1 MNNPQPIGVGL
12 LGLGVVGSGVAQALE
27 RHGETLALRVGASL
41 KLCKVLVRDLEKPR
55 SSPLPQHL
63 LTLDANEVLGDP
75 AIQVVV
81 ELIGGERPAREYIR
95 EALER
100 GKHVVTANKEVM
112 AKEGPDLRA
121 LANARRL
128 GLLFEGA
135 VGGAIP
141 IVGPLT
147 KDLLA
152 NQINS
157 IHAIINGTTNFILT
171 RMADEGMDGDE
182 ALKLAQKLGYA
193 EADPSND
200 VEGRDA
206 AYKLAILATLAFH
219 FRVQPQDV
227 YREGISQLHARDFRY
242 ARELGWTIKLL
253 AIAKRDQDVIE
264 ARVHPALI
272 PETNL
277 LAKVGGVYNAVEVE
291 GNLLGRTV
299 FHGLGAGKEPT
310 TSAVLGDL
318 VEIGRRITANREPLS
333 NPLLEE
339 KLVFKAMSDLETRY
353 YFRLSVADQAGVLA
367 QITRVLGDLNI
378 SIASIIQKDADP
390 SAQTAE
396 MVITTHPAR
405 EAAVQES
412 LALLGR
418 LEVVKEVSSLIRVEE
433 LPS

>member
-1 MNNPQPIGVGL
+1 MNSPQPIGVGL

-27 RHGETLALRVGASL
+27 CHRETLAFRVGASL

-55 SSPLPQHL
+55 SISIPQHL

-81 ELIGGERPAREYIR
+81 ELIGGERPAEEYIR

-112 AKEGPDLRA
+112 AKEGPDLIA
-121 LANARRL
+121 LADARRL
-128 GLLFEGA
+128 SLLFEGA

-141 IVGPLT
+141 IIGPLT

-152 NQINS
+152 NQIHS

-200 VEGRDA
+200 IEGRDA

-219 FRVQPQDV
+219 SRVQPQDV
-227 YREGISQLHARDFRY
+227 YREGISRLHARDFRY
-242 ARELGWTIKLL
+242 ARELGLAIKLL
-253 AIAKRDQDVIE
+253 AIAKRDQDAIE

-318 VEIGRRITANREPLS
+318 VEIGRRITANGEPLRT
-333 NPLLEE
+333 PWMEE
-339 KLVFKAMSDLETRY
+339 KLAVKAMSDLETRY

-412 LALLGR
+412 LALLDR